1 MTNRNYRFIV
11 TGGGTG
17 GHIFPAVAIADA
29 LRRRY
34 SSCEILFV
42 GAEGRMEMERVPRA
56 GYPIKAIPVAGLD
69 RRHLLRNFGVLAKL
83 LKAIRLAKQYT
94 LDFQPDLVIGV
105 GGYVSAPTVLS
116 AQKLGIP
123 TLLQEQNGFAGVANK
138 RLAKRARAICVA
150 YEGMERFFPADKIHL
165 TGNPIR
171 EVIEKKPLPSR
182 EVAMEKLG
190 FIHRESP
197 TLVMVG
203 GSLGA
208 LTLNESIESGLEAI
222 SASGI
227 NLLWQ
232 TGKTFFPR
240 AKQTVEK
247 LSHEAQSYIL
257 PVPFIDDMPL
267 AYAASDLMI
276 SRAGA
281 STISEIQCLGKAAI
295 LVPSPNV
302 AEDHQTHNALA
313 LVKKEAASMV
323 SDTDARA
330 HLVEEALRLI
340 QDHTKLKRFAQNAL
354 TMRLPD
360 AADRI
365 VEIIDHILHDAKA
378 E

>member
-281 STISEIQCLGKAAI
+281 STISVIQCLGKAAI

-302 AEDHQTHNALA
+302 AEDHQTHNA
-313 LVKKEAASMV
+313 
-323 SDTDARA
+323 
-330 HLVEEALRLI
+330 
-340 QDHTKLKRFAQNAL
+340 
-354 TMRLPD
+354 
-360 AADRI
+360 
-365 VEIIDHILHDAKA
+365 
-378 E
+378 

>member
-83 LKAIRLAKQYT
+83 LKAIRLAKRYT

-182 EVAMEKLG
+182 EEAMEKLG
-190 FIHRESP
+190 FIHKESP
-197 TLVMVG
+197 TLVVVG

-227 NLLWQ
+227 NVLWQ

-240 AKQTVEK
+240 AKQVVEK

-340 QDHTKLKRFAQNAL
+340 QDHAKLERFAQNAL
-354 TMRLPD
+354 TMRLLD